1 MTFSFGFLSASV
13 ASIALAATAVNAQ
26 AADTIYTNAQVYTV
40 NPDQEWAEAFAIED
54 GRFIAVGSA
63 DEVAALAGDDT
74 ETIDL
79 AGAMVLPGLYDIH
92 VHFRNWY
99 VAAALSDEAITLPG
113 DADPET
119 AAELIREFVA
129 ARPNLELLFGNGL
142 ANELFDG
149 EPDTAWLDEAVS
161 DIPAYI
167 ITATGHEAVLNTP
180 AMIDSGINADTP
192 DPRNGIIVRDT
203 ETGEATGYMKEAA
216 MGLYAM
222 PFLRSLEIETHVDGT
237 RDVLHLLAS
246 MGVTSARNMHS
257 ELINVQALH
266 QLATSEG
273 LPIRV
278 SMAWTYDSPTRAY
291 QSVEDQR
298 AAIDKFQDFIA
309 PRLDPTFIK
318 VNIDGIPTETGAML
332 EPFLTNNSEVEQ
344 SQSDAGSQYD
354 PLASGQGDYGLI
366 FFTEDELV
374 ADII

>member
-13 ASIALAATAVNAQ
+13 ASIALAATAVHAQ
-26 AADTIYTNAQVYTV
+26 AADTIYSNAQVDTV

-63 DEVAALAGDDT
+63 EDVAALAGDET

-99 VAAALSDEAITLPG
+99 VAAALSDEVILLPG
-113 DADPET
+113 DADPEE
-119 AAELIREFVA
+119 AAELIRDFVA
-129 ARPNLELLFGNGL
+129 ARPDLEYLFGSGL

-149 EPDTAWLDEAVS
+149 EPNTAWLDEAVS

-180 AMIDSGINADTP
+180 AMIDSGIDVDTP
-192 DPRNGIIVRDT
+192 DPRNGIIVRDP

-222 PFLRSLEIETHVDGT
+222 PFLRDLELETHVDGA

-266 QLATSEG
+266 QLATS
-273 LPIRV
+273 
-278 SMAWTYDSPTRAY
+278 
-291 QSVEDQR
+291 
-298 AAIDKFQDFIA
+298 
-309 PRLDPTFIK
+309 
-318 VNIDGIPTETGAML
+318 
-332 EPFLTNNSEVEQ
+332 
-344 SQSDAGSQYD
+344 
-354 PLASGQGDYGLI
+354 
-366 FFTEDELV
+366 
-374 ADII
+374 